1 MHFFQWCLQEI
12 LRIAWD
18 RHTWAFPFSLQF
30 LFCNAGSKGCH
41 TLPAFVALSPA
52 GIQYLV
58 LHLQILECL
67 FRVCIIDFLSSRIFH
82 YQKFIPNKHLH
93 QKIIRN
99 PFPSKTHSQ
108 ARVVDLSQSS
118 RQTLVSPIFRSGF
131 RCNLWRIVSE
141 NVQGTNLQP

>member
-1 MHFFQWCLQEI
+1 MLLPFRLAPLVVHFFQWCLQEI
-12 LRIAWD
+12 LSIAWD
-18 RHTWAFPFSLQF
+18 RHFWAFPFSFQF

-41 TLPAFVALSPA
+41 TLPSFVALSPA
-52 GIQYLV
+52 CIQYLV

-99 PFPSKTHSQ
+99 PYPSKTHSQ
-108 ARVVDLSQSS
+108 ARVVDLSLNQAAKPWFH
-118 RQTLVSPIFRSGF
+118 QYLDLALGAICG
-131 RCNLWRIVSE
+131 
-141 NVQGTNLQP
+141 G